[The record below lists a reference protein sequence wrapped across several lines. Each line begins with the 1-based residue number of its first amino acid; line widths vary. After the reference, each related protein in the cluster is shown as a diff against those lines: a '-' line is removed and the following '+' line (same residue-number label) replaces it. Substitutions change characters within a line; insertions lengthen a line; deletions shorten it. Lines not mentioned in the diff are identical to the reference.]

1 MGFNTGSTSPTYYP
15 LNYSAGG
22 SGGSG
27 GSGGGSS
34 GTGSIIDQF
43 VGYGKESIGN
53 VTGAWMAWQ
62 QKEEAERLMKKAKKL
77 RPSDVDPS
85 QVLQLQEIQRK
96 QKAIESGTDPLTA
109 LATKQIKSNLASTQ
123 QGLIGASKG
132 STRTLVE
139 GFARSEGVAGDEIGK
154 LLAANA
160 PRVQFYEG
168 LGYDLAQAISTRAFD
183 LQTYDYVSMLA
194 RATAMKQTADINA
207 SNLITNLVAG

>member
-1 MGFNTGSTSPTYYP
+1 MGFNTGS
-15 LNYSAGG
+15 G
-22 SGGSG
+22 SGLSYSSG
-27 GSGGGSS
+27 GGGSS

-168 LGYDLAQAISTRAFD
+168 LGYDLAESIHTTMRD
-183 LQTYDYVSMLA
+183 IQTYDYISMLA